1 MNKRTKR
8 AFTLIELLVVI
19 AIIAILA
26 AILFPVFA
34 QAKLAAKATASLS
47 NTKQISLGVLMYTN
61 DYDDEAPLLVS
72 YNGTG
77 LPFTY
82 GPPYGEPITWSFA
95 TTPYI
100 KSGQLFTDPLAGN
113 DNGFA
118 ANGASYF
125 FTSASEWDEWSPQYG
140 YNSPLLNSQ
149 NHNAT
154 GGLNPNYQPNSM
166 TSFSRP
172 ADFVM
177 LTDAASTADAG
188 YTYYVDGG
196 VTNFS
201 GIEPPYCFNGCSDL
215 WYGEWFTNPTGYGYG
230 GMQTNVNEGSAT
242 GGVAWRKGGLVGGLT
257 NVAFCDGHS
266 KAMTAGALTVGTTW
280 TPTIGYGSIQ
290 ATSNIQ
296 EVYHWYQY

>member
-1 MNKRTKR
+1 MSSYQNRK

-47 NTKQISLGVLMYTN
+47 NTKQIGLGVLMYTN
-61 DYDDEAPLLVS
+61 DYDDQAPLLVA

-82 GPPYGEPITWSFA
+82 GGNYGEPTTWSWV

-100 KSGQLFTDPLAGN
+100 KSGQIFTDPLAGN
-113 DNGFA
+113 DNGYA
-118 ANGASYF
+118 ATGKSYY
-125 FTSASEWDEWSPQYG
+125 FTSASTWDEFSPQFG
-140 YNSPLLNSQ
+140 YNSALLNTQS
-149 NHNAT
+149 HSGA
-154 GGLNPNYQPNSM
+154 LNPSYQSNSM
-166 TSFSRP
+166 TSLSRP
-172 ADFVM
+172 SDFVM
-177 LTDAASTADAG
+177 LTEAASTADSG
-188 YTYYVDGG
+188 YAFYVDGG

-201 GIEPPYCFNGCSDL
+201 GIEPPYCFSGCSDL
-215 WYGEWFTNPTGYGYG
+215 WYGQWFTYPTGYGYG
-230 GMQTNVNEGSAT
+230 GMATNVNEGSAT

-266 KAMTAGALTVGTTW
+266 KALTPGALTVGTTW
-280 TPTIGYGSIQ
+280 TPTSSYGTIQ
-290 ATSNIQ
+290 ATSNIK
-296 EVYHWYQY
+296 EVYHWFQY

>member
-1 MNKRTKR
+1 
-8 AFTLIELLVVI
+8 
-19 AIIAILA
+19 
-26 AILFPVFA
+26 
-34 QAKLAAKATASLS
+34 
-47 NTKQISLGVLMYTN
+47 MYTN

-257 NVAFCDGHS
+257 NVAFCDHVDSNNRLRIHS
-266 KAMTAGALTVGTTW
+266 SYFKHPGGLPLVPVLRVVRHAGLALCLGGVVGCGSGTDTSASPTKPAATLA
-280 TPTIGYGSIQ
+280 TPPGSNA
-290 ATSNIQ
+290 ATPRGMGAPQPVGGPAADRAGSAT
-296 EVYHWYQY
+296 H